1 MVKQPGDTYLGF
13 DFGTRRIGVAVGQRL
28 TGTASPLETIRS
40 EKKAVRWQAIDRLVA
55 TWRPDGLVVGIAHQI
70 DGRDN
75 PVTPLM
81 QKFCRQL
88 EARYRLPVFGVDE
101 HLTSF
106 ESRQLLFDDLKLR
119 AGKVRE
125 LNDQVAAQLILQ
137 TWLNIQKD
145 AA

>member
-1 MVKQPGDTYLGF
+1 MVNQHSGTYLGF
-13 DFGTRRIGVAVGQRL
+13 DFGTRKIGVAVGQRL

-40 EKKAVRWQAIDRLVA
+40 EKKSVRWQAIDRLVA
-55 TWRPDGLVVGIAHQI
+55 TWQPEGLVVGIARQI
-70 DGRDN
+70 DGQDN

-88 EARYRLPVFGVDE
+88 EGRYRLPVFAMDE

-106 ESRQLLFDDLKLR
+106 ESRQLLFEELQLR
-119 AGKVRE
+119 AGKVKA

-137 TWLNIQKD
+137 SWLNLQRD

>member
-1 MVKQPGDTYLGF
+1 MVNQHSGTYLGF
-13 DFGTRRIGVAVGQRL
+13 DFGTRKIGVAVGQRL

-40 EKKAVRWQAIDRLVA
+40 EKKSVRWQAIDRLVA
-55 TWRPDGLVVGIAHQI
+55 TWQPEGLVVGIARQI
-70 DGRDN
+70 DGQDN

-88 EARYRLPVFGVDE
+88 EGRYRLPVFAMDE

-106 ESRQLLFDDLKLR
+106 ESRQLLFDELQLH
-119 AGKVRE
+119 AGKVKA

-137 TWLNIQKD
+137 SWLNLQRD